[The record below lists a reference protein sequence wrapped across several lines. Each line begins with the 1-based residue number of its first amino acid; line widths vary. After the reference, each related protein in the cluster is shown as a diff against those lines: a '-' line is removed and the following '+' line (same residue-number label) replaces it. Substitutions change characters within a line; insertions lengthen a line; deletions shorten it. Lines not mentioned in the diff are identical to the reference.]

1 MKKLLVLILSVVAA
15 CTAILSLTACD
26 NGSNS
31 GGTTVTD
38 GDKSND
44 NSGGSQGGSG
54 SETGGGSGE
63 TPEHAH
69 IFNQKVAEAKYLA
82 TPASCTKK
90 ARYYYSCACG
100 EKGTATF
107 ESGNT
112 LPHTFDQEVAE
123 SKFLKSKATCEAKAV
138 YYKSCTCGEKG
149 TETFEYG
156 ELGDHPYFGD
166 WSSDEEYHYHKASC
180 SHDAVK
186 DKAKH
191 TYNDDGVCTVCRH
204 RRPSEGLKYTYD
216 PANDGYILSGIGSCA
231 DASIIVP
238 SKYEGK
244 AVVGIAENAFY
255 GSGITGI
262 TIGDSVKSIG
272 KRAFYNCGNL
282 SVLTIG
288 NGVKSIGESAFCNC
302 GDLTYV
308 HIGDGVTNIEKD
320 AFSGCRSIR
329 YSFEDSDNAYY
340 LGNDANPYVILF
352 EAISKS
358 ITSCRVNEGCKVIYG
373 SAFEGC
379 NSLNYNEYNNACYL
393 GTWTNKYFALI
404 KAKSNDI
411 TGCEINPD
419 CKIVNNGVFNGCAS
433 LTSVTIPDGIISLGA
448 DMFSGCKKLTNVTL
462 PNSVVV
468 VGNRAFQ
475 NCTSL
480 TSVTLSDNIDCIS
493 DNMFAGCTSLTSVT
507 VPNKVS
513 SIGFYAFDGCT
524 SLTSVVIPNNVS
536 SLGFYAFQKCASL
549 TSVNI
554 PDNLKNIGWYAFK
567 GCSSLTSVVIPD
579 GVESIGCSAFEDCSS
594 LASVVIPNSV
604 TTIGDRAFQ
613 NCTSLTSVKVS
624 EKVHELDDYTFAGC
638 SSLTSVTMGEA
649 VNSIRYGVFRYCT
662 KLTEIHYGGTKLRWE
677 TKVAKNDTW
686 KDGVPVTCMIYCSD
700 ETFRI

>member
-31 GGTTVTD
+31 GGGTTVTD
-38 GDKSND
+38 GDKSSD
-44 NSGGSQGGSG
+44 NSGGTQGGSG

-63 TPEHAH
+63 TPEHIH
-69 IFNQKVAEAKYLA
+69 SFSKRIVEEKYLA

-186 DKAKH
+186 DKAEH

-204 RRPSEGLKYTYD
+204 RRPSEGLKFTYD

-244 AVVGIAENAFY
+244 AVVGIAENTFY

-272 KRAFYNCGNL
+272 KSAFYNCGNL
-282 SVLTIG
+282 SSLTIG
-288 NGVKSIGESAFCNC
+288 NGVKSIGESAFYNC
-302 GDLTYV
+302 GNLTYV

-340 LGNDANPYVILF
+340 LGNDANPYAVLF
-352 EAISKS
+352 KAKSTS
-358 ITSCRVNEGCKVIYG
+358 ITSCRVNEDCKVIYG

-379 NSLNYNEYNNACYL
+379 NSLKYNEYNNACYL
-393 GTWTNKYFALI
+393 GTWSNKYFALI
-404 KAKSNDI
+404 KVKSNDV
-411 TGCEINPD
+411 TDCEINPG

-448 DMFSGCKKLTNVTL
+448 DMFSGCEKLTNVTL
-462 PNSVVV
+462 PNSVVI

-480 TSVTLSDNIDCIS
+480 TN
-493 DNMFAGCTSLTSVT
+493 
-507 VPNKVS
+507 
-513 SIGFYAFDGCT
+513 
-524 SLTSVVIPNNVS
+524 
-536 SLGFYAFQKCASL
+536 
-549 TSVNI
+549 VNI
-554 PDNLKNIGWYAFK
+554 PANLKNISWYAFK

-579 GVESIGCSAFEDCSS
+579 GVESIGSSAFEDCSS
-594 LASVVIPNSV
+594 LASVVIPDSV
-604 TTIGDRAFQ
+604 TTIGDSAFH
-613 NCTSLTSVKVS
+613 NCTSLTSVKVP
-624 EKVHELDDYTFAGC
+624 EKVNELQDYTFEGC

-677 TKVAKNDTW
+677 NKVSKNNTW
-686 KDGVPVTCMIYCSD
+686 KDGVPVTCMIHCSD